1 MRREPGL
8 IAPGWQLQSN
18 LPCAEFDSPWAAR
31 VLAHPIR
38 DLLEGYAL
46 QERGL
51 PVGTRSIHDLPAVSL
66 PNPEAAAIREQVDR
80 LLAHPLFS
88 NSKRYPVLLA
98 HIVDQTL
105 RGNAAELK
113 ERTIGIEVFGR
124 SPSYDANADPVVRI
138 TAGEVRKRLMQY
150 YYDSAHDAELV
161 IELPIGSYIPLFRAA
176 EIPPEP
182 QLASPAPEAAE
193 AAPAPSAHAP
203 QRAPFRRWLLLAFLI
218 GLAIAASFAVGWT
231 LRDFKDL
238 QPPSSID
245 RFWAPITDGT
255 TVATYCLGEPS
266 KNLDTGS
273 INSFDA
279 PVNGTKPEPLYF
291 RLHLSGHL
299 ALADV
304 ITLTRTAAAL
314 ETRHKAFRVLPA
326 SEAGFAQLR
335 EGPIVLI
342 GGFDNIWTLRVTQKL
357 RFGFES
363 KDGVAIITDRKS
375 PQQTSWAT
383 AWDLPYEK
391 LSRDYAIVARIH
403 DATTGQPVIV
413 AAGISEEGTE
423 AAGEILYNPVYLD
436 SLIAKLPANWE
447 HLNME
452 AVIETQVIEGHPGPP
467 TILAVE
473 TW

>member
-1 MRREPGL
+1 MRELGMPTGVKPL
-8 IAPGWQLQSN
+8 QDPAQVTPAP
-18 LPCAEFDSPWAAR
+18 D
-31 VLAHPIR
+31 
-38 DLLEGYAL
+38 
-46 QERGL
+46 
-51 PVGTRSIHDLPAVSL
+51 
-66 PNPEAAAIREQVDR
+66 AAAIREQLER

-98 HIVDQTL
+98 YAVEQTL
-105 RGNAAELK
+105 KGLGSELK
-113 ERTIGIEVFGR
+113 ERSIGIEVFGR

-150 YYDSAHDAELV
+150 YYDAAHDGELI
-161 IELPIGSYIPLFRAA
+161 IELPSGSYVPLFRAP
-176 EIPPEP
+176 ELPVQPEP
-182 QLASPAPEAAE
+182 IVAAAVETEAPLAPPAASSYARPV
-193 AAPAPSAHAP
+193 P
-203 QRAPFRRWLLLAFLI
+203 RRRWLLLAFLF
-218 GLAIAASFAVGWT
+218 GLAVAVSFGIGWEFRDF
-231 LRDFKDL
+231 RDFK
-238 QPPSSID
+238 PPSSID
-245 RFWAPITDGT
+245 RFWEPITDGT
-255 TVATYCLGEPS
+255 TTATYCLGEPA
-266 KNLDTGS
+266 KNLDVGS
-273 INSFDA
+273 INSLEN
-279 PVNGTKPEPLYF
+279 PPSGEQQVPLYF

-326 SEAGFAQLR
+326 SEASFAQLR

-363 KDGVAIITDRKS
+363 KDGVALIVDRKS

-383 AWDLPYEK
+383 AWDLPYQK

-403 DATTGQPVIV
+403 DNTTGQPVIV

-436 SLIAKLPANWE
+436 SLIAKLPPDWE
-447 HLNME
+447 KLNME

-467 TILAVE
+467 SILAVE
-473 TW
+473 TWK